1 VIVDWQLSNTQ
12 VLEAIMIKQ
21 IIGWIALV
29 AGLLLVLFSLF
40 AKQST
45 LERFKAEANAT
56 SWKPYQTD
64 PMSGHP
70 RFLYF
75 LSGTVV
81 ALIGTWILNIFNPIL
96 AMLHFI
102 DLLFG

>member
-1 VIVDWQLSNTQ
+1 
-12 VLEAIMIKQ
+12 MIKQ

-29 AGLLLVLFSLF
+29 GGLLLALFSLF

-45 LERFKAEANAT
+45 LERYKAEANAS

-64 PMSGHP
+64 PLSGHP
-70 RFLYF
+70 RFSYF

-81 ALIGTWILNIFNPIL
+81 ALIGTWILDIFNPIL
-96 AMLHFI
+96 TMLNFI
-102 DLLFG
+102 DLLFD